1 MSKTALVLAG
11 GGSRG
16 SYQIGV
22 WQALRELSIDI
33 DIVTG
38 TSVGALNAA
47 LITIGDFENAL
58 ALWKSIRTDMVLDM
72 VVDETL
78 PLEKRTIAIIKAFLS
93 DYVRQGGTD
102 SYPLK
107 RLINEYVDEDV
118 IRNSSTAC
126 GIIVVDKSSLKPKEL
141 YIEDIG
147 AGQLSDYLL
156 ASSSL
161 FPAMKTCK
169 IDGIDFMDGGYYDN
183 LPVELAMKKS
193 ADRIIAVDLEAIG
206 IVRRGT
212 LKLATD
218 ITIIK
223 SHWNLGTILVFDNET
238 ILRNI
243 RLGYLDAMKA
253 FGVYDGIAYSF
264 IKGEVPAF
272 IRHNRQRIKLQNDVF
287 GLTNT
292 VGNQSLKD
300 GILYLKIA
308 AYVRLRYK
316 KQLAERY
323 TDFLKVCME
332 AAGELFSID
341 YTKIYSISI
350 FNKLLSE
357 KINVIEVP
365 FIEPTKF
372 LDIKNLKETMRL
384 LDKKVRTLYFAYSM
398 KRSVDTD
405 YTIDPLIMTF
415 IASDEMLAAYYLALL
430 D

>member
-22 WQALRELSIDI
+22 WQALRELAIDI

-47 LITIGDFENAL
+47 LITIGDFENAF

-78 PLEKRTIAIIKAFLS
+78 PLEKRTIAVIKAFLS

-107 RLINEYVDEDV
+107 RLIDEYTNEDI
-118 IRNSSTAC
+118 IRNSPTAC
-126 GIIVVDKSSLKPKEL
+126 GIVVVDKSSLKPLEL

-147 AGQLSDYLL
+147 IGQLSDYLL

-169 IDGIDFMDGGYYDN
+169 IDGADFMDGGYYDN
-183 LPVELAMKKS
+183 LPVELAMKKG

-253 FGVYDGIAYSF
+253 FGAFDGIAYSF
-264 IKGEVPAF
+264 IKGEVPTF
-272 IRHNRQRIKLQNDVF
+272 IRQNKQLIKEQNDVF
-287 GLTNT
+287 GFIKSPKSQT
-292 VGNQSLKD
+292 LKD
-300 GILYLKIA
+300 SIFYLKIA
-308 AYVRLRYK
+308 AYVQFRYK

-323 TDFLKVCME
+323 SDFLKVCME

-341 YTKIYSISI
+341 YTKIYSINI
-350 FNKLLSE
+350 FNKSLA
-357 KINVIEVP
+357 KCINVIEVP
-365 FIEPTKF
+365 FIEPAKF
-372 LDIKNLKETMRL
+372 LDVKNLKETIRL
-384 LDKKVRTLYFAYSM
+384 LDKKVRTLYLAYSV
-398 KRSVDTD
+398 KRSVYTD

-415 IASDEMLAAYYLALL
+415 IAPDELLAAYYLALM